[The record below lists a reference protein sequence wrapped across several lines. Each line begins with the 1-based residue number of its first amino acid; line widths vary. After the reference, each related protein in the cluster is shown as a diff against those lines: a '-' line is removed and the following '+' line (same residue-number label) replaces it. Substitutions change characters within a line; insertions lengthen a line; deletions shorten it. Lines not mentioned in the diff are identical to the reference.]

1 VPRTIILRSIL
12 AMVCVAGLVLGL
24 ALAGFSP
31 VDGDPEMMYQLIK
44 YELARS

>member
-1 VPRTIILRSIL
+1 MPWTTILRSIL
-12 AMVCVAGLVLGL
+12 AVVCIAGLVLGL

-31 VDGDPEMMYQLIK
+31 VGGDPEMMYQLIK